1 MTLDPTVISIAAF
14 FGVTGLIMTA
24 YLLFREFDSSSVE
37 DRLDILAGRK
47 SRTSESEQVTKE
59 ALVREGVDGF
69 SGLLS
74 RIADRFEALK
84 LLFVQADSPIRPE
97 TFLLI
102 SIGCALAGVTIAI
115 VARSPLPLYPV
126 AGLAT
131 GIMPLIWLLWRRK
144 RRFKKFASQLPDAM
158 ELIARALR
166 SGHSLAS
173 GLKVVVDEMPD
184 PISTEFNAVYEEQ
197 NLGIPIE
204 QALKN
209 VFNRM
214 PNMDY
219 KFFATAVAIQRQS
232 GGDLAEILDKI
243 GHIIRERF
251 KIMGQV
257 QALTGEG
264 RISGIVLMA
273 LPIAL
278 FFAVWHMNPDYVML
292 LFTDELGRKMVA
304 VAAVLQILGAVA
316 IKKIIAIKI

>member
-115 VARSPLPLYPV
+115 VAVHPCRCIPSPGWPRASCRS
-126 AGLAT
+126 
-131 GIMPLIWLLWRRK
+131 
-144 RRFKKFASQLPDAM
+144 
-158 ELIARALR
+158 
-166 SGHSLAS
+166 SGSC
-173 GLKVVVDEMPD
+173 G
-184 PISTEFNAVYEEQ
+184 
-197 NLGIPIE
+197 GG
-204 QALKN
+204 
-209 VFNRM
+209 
-214 PNMDY
+214 
-219 KFFATAVAIQRQS
+219 S
-232 GGDLAEILDKI
+232 GGS
-243 GHIIRERF
+243 RSSPVSSPTR
-251 KIMGQV
+251 
-257 QALTGEG
+257 
-264 RISGIVLMA
+264 
-273 LPIAL
+273 
-278 FFAVWHMNPDYVML
+278 WN
-292 LFTDELGRKMVA
+292 
-304 VAAVLQILGAVA
+304 
-316 IKKIIAIKI
+316 